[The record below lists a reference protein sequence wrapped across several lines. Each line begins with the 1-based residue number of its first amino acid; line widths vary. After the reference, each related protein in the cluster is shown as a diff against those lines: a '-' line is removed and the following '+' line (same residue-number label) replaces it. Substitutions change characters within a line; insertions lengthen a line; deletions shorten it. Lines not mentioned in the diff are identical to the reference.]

1 LGSVLLGSYLSVLS
15 VVFALFFG
23 YLLHRDKDKR
33 KLMFLLVFVY
43 SAFIWIPEVIPGFE
57 NTQILSNIAG
67 WGPLPI
73 TSAMLIAVLSG
84 FLNQKDFRKPFKIF
98 LFLLATSIFMIFLP
112 LQVSPQSALL
122 YPVISMAAILVSGYV
137 VLRRRKLPDFMF
149 LLSTICFTLAG
160 VGGVGRSIMGSGTE
174 FVIFA
179 YTCAYIFLA
188 LVFVTARE
196 TGGSGIA
203 SFFVLERELEKTQQE
218 LEMSQDQLMRAEY
231 NFRYLVNFIAD
242 LVVIVDHKGHFLEIN
257 DKVVEV
263 TGFSKEELLGKNFLQ
278 IDMLTMKS
286 KAILM
291 KNLAKRMIG
300 IDVKPYEIEATKK
313 SGETVY
319 LEINAQKIEYE
330 GKSADLVVLRD
341 ITERKLMEE
350 KLEKYAEQLEEKVKE
365 RTKTLK
371 ENEEKLRS
379 IFNSSPDAIAVSD
392 LKGNIIECNKA
403 ALDFLGLSTKDEIIG
418 KNSLM
423 FVAKKDR
430 QKVMET
436 TKNVL
441 EISSVTNVEY
451 AALNKAGYEFPAE
464 FSASAIKDPSGNPTG
479 FVTIIKDITERKK
492 AEEKIRESEERY
504 RSLVELAPDSIMTFD
519 MKGVVTSCNTAST
532 KFSGYSK
539 DELVGKHFTKIAP
552 IRTRDIPK
560 YLKMLPST
568 VKGKVP
574 KPFEVCYRR
583 KDGTT
588 AFGEVRFSLMRE
600 KDKIVGIQA
609 IMRDITE
616 RKKME
621 DELRHYSEHL
631 EELVEERT
639 RALKESQELLV
650 KSERLAAIGQ
660 AATMVGHDLRN
671 PLQAIE
677 NATYYLNTELSNLP
691 ISQQTT
697 ETLQAMHRSIEY
709 ADNIVKDLQSFASK
723 REPVFREIDIN
734 PLVKETLSQVK
745 TPENVETVIEIGE
758 LPKIEADKDM
768 MKRIF
773 VNLALNGIQA
783 MKEKGGTLKVSTKKT
798 NDFIEICF
806 KDTGI
811 GIKKENKPKIFT
823 PFFTTKAQGM
833 GVGLAICKRF
843 AEIHDGRIKVESEE
857 GKGSIFTVKL
867 PIQRNGGVK
876 CD

>member
-67 WGPLPI
+67 RGPLPI

-149 LLSTICFTLAG
+149 LLSTIYFTLAG

-379 IFNSSPDAIAVSD
+379 IFDSSPDAIAVSD

-798 NDFIEICF
+798 NDFIEISF